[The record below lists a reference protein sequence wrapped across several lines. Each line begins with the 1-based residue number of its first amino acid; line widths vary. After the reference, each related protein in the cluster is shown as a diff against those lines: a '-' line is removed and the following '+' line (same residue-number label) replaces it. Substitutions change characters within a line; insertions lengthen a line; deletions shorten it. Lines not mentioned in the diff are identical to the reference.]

1 MNTPTPTPRP
11 ALKATGMRR
20 RHARCPEAEL
30 ATLTTERDHWQKI
43 AVSDSHEREHNA
55 NVAQAMTAERDQL
68 RAENERL
75 RRAYVRPDDIRA
87 QLESAIARAEQ
98 QEAWSLVES
107 MDDRQLKSEVVYL
120 MGEVAALKAELAA
133 DRARLDWLLSRMGR
147 SVLRANKCVAW
158 TVDVFHYGNK
168 FPSRAAIDAAMKEET
183 K

>member
-30 ATLTTERDHWQKI
+30 ATLTT
-43 AVSDSHEREHNA
+43 
-55 NVAQAMTAERDQL
+55 ERDQL

-168 FPSRAAIDAAMKEET
+168 FPSRAAIDAAMKEGA

>member
-1 MNTPTPTPRP
+1 MSTPTPRTSS
-11 ALKATGMRR
+11 AIIASGFQ
-20 RHARCPEAEL
+20 AVPEGFRAFAGILEREL
-30 ATLTTERDHWQKI
+30 TALTTERD
-43 AVSDSHEREHNA
+43 E
-55 NVAQAMTAERDQL
+55 L